1 MSDLQ
6 AKRDLVAESRH
17 TIEREALLRERS
29 RQLDD
34 AIADLETVRKER
46 DALKAAHE
54 TTRRRQPGILQRMA
68 QEEELN
74 RRMEECRK
82 GGHMAQIGTLTDK
95 LSRTES
101 QLQFAEDALEDI
113 CGYGGNENGHIRA
126 EAYFATK
133 RSLAERR
140 RKELDASTFSSVND

>member
-1 MSDLQ
+1 MTEADHEDIRIEIQALADLDEARAQ
-6 AKRDLVAESRH
+6 LADALE
-17 TIEREALLRERS
+17 TIETL
-29 RQLDD
+29 
-34 AIADLETVRKER
+34 RKER

-54 TTRRRQPGILQRMA
+54 TTRRRQPGILKRMA

-82 GGHMAQIGTLTDK
+82 GGHMAQIGTLEGK